1 MRYEES
7 RKFQLA
13 LKSLGSWFF
22 DLLSWFLALD
32 SLFLFLG
39 SNIQLPLMPT
49 DPKNDNVY
57 FNGKH
62 FDYLCFDKNNK

>member
-13 LKSLGSWFF
+13 LKSLGSWF
-22 DLLSWFLALD
+22 LALD

-39 SNIQLPLMPT
+39 SNVQLPLMPT